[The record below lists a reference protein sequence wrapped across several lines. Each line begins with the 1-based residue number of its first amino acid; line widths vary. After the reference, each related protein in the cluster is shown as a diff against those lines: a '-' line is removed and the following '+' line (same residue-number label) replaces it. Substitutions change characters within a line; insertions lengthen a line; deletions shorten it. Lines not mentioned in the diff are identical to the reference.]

1 MSNPNRLK
9 LSEYRRATMLTREC
23 TGFDSFARL
32 LVAQSGRPAGFR
44 PLLHTEVRP
53 WRFRPTSLGAQQR
66 IELDQ
71 CRRNRELADLYDRAQ
86 QERGDVRRAVRI

>member
-1 MSNPNRLK
+1 MGTQERIK
-9 LSEYRRATMLTREC
+9 LSEYRRAAMLTREC

-32 LVAQSGRPAGFR
+32 QRAQSGRPAGFR
-44 PLLHTEVRP
+44 PVLHTEVRP
-53 WRFRPTSLGAQQR
+53 LRFRPVALGGIR
-66 IELDQ
+66 HGELDQ